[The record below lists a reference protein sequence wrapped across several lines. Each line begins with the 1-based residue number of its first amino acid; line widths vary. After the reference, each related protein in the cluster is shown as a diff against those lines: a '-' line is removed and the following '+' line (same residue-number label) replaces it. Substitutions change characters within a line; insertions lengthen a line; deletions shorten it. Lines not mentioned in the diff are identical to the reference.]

1 MRLLIRTKLG
11 NDEDFQERDFLGAVL
26 RLGRATDQ
34 DVVVDDVAVP
44 LSCCE
49 FLIED
54 QGLQLSVLDDAVV
67 FVNNKRSKG
76 AVLAS
81 GDVINVGSCRLTV
94 MDPVA
99 GYDAVLMV
107 LTERRGRKTVELQDN
122 LKASLATTGVSKRK
136 LSWLLVLGIVAS
148 CLILPALVL
157 LEPSLR
163 EPIRTSAVLPDDS
176 LWDSGPLHQAHRMI
190 GDDCSA
196 CHEAPFVRVQDD
208 TCLNCHQKMTHHA
221 DSVQFPEAGLTEARC
236 ATCHVEHN
244 DPSVLVQRDSRGC
257 IDCHEN
263 IEVLT
268 AATTTLVPVSDF
280 ELAHPEFKVSLKT
293 YDVGAAF
300 WRTERVSLS
309 DASLVDGSQLLF
321 PHDVHLNPEGIE
333 GAEARVVLSCNSC
346 HQLESGG
353 ASYLPVTME
362 KDCASCHQ
370 LTFDSDF
377 PERQLPHGEANL
389 LVPILEEF
397 YARRTLLG
405 ADLEAGRPAFP
416 AERPGK
422 ETRMEAALREQA
434 LVLARRQ
441 ALSTAETI
449 FEETTC
455 AICHEVTR
463 SKLPD
468 GQPSWTVLPVQ
479 LVDTWMPKSVFD
491 HKPHVEQTC
500 DSCHQAEQSEVATD
514 VLMPKIESCQ
524 TCHGGEDS
532 ENKLHSECID
542 CHRFHNP
549 NQSLMG
555 QGDVSAYHFGF
566 LEMDP

>member
-1 MRLLIRTKLG
+1 LRLLIKTKLG
-11 NDEDFQERDFLGAVL
+11 NEQGFQERDFLGASL

-49 FLIED
+49 FVVD
-54 QGLQLSVLDDAVV
+54 GAGLRLLVLDNSLV
-67 FVNNKRSKG
+67 FLNNKSSKG
-76 AVLAS
+76 AMLRS
-81 GDVINVGSCRLTV
+81 GDVIDVGSCRLTV
-94 MDPVA
+94 IDAVA
-99 GYDAVLMV
+99 GYDAVLEV
-107 LTERRGRKTVELQDN
+107 LTEGRSRKTVELQDK
-122 LKASLATTGVSKRK
+122 LKVSLATAGVSKRK
-136 LSWLLVLGIVAS
+136 LSWLLVTGIVAS
-148 CLILPALVL
+148 CLVIPILVL

-163 EPIRTSAVLPDDS
+163 EPIRSSAMLPDDS

-196 CHEAPFVRVQDD
+196 CHEAPFVRVQDN

-221 DSVQFPEAGLTEARC
+221 DITQFPDVGFTEARC

-257 IDCHEN
+257 IECHEN
-263 IEVLT
+263 INSLT
-268 AATTTLVPVSDF
+268 ASTTTLAPVANF
-280 ELAHPEFKVSLKT
+280 ESAHPEFKVSLKT
-293 YDVGAAF
+293 YDVDEAF
-300 WRTERVSLS
+300 WRTERVLLN
-309 DASLVDGSQLLF
+309 DANLRDGSQLLF
-321 PHDVHLNPEGIE
+321 PHDVHLDPEGIE
-333 GAEARVVLSCNSC
+333 GANERVVMSCNSC

-389 LVPILEEF
+389 LVPVLEEF
-397 YARRTLLG
+397 YARRTLIG

-463 SKLPD
+463 SEMPD
-468 GQPSWTVLPVQ
+468 GQPSWTVLPVK

-491 HKPHVEQTC
+491 HKPHAEQSC
-500 DSCHQAEQSEVATD
+500 ESCHQAERSAAATD
-514 VLMPKIESCQ
+514 VLMPNIESCQ
-524 TCHGGEDS
+524 TCHGGEHS
-532 ENKLHSECID
+532 ENKLNSECID

-555 QGDVSAYHFGF
+555 QGDLSAYHTGF
-566 LEMDP
+566 IGVDP